1 MLGLLGILGAM
12 VAGLAM
18 DSGSSSR
25 EAEDDPEETPEH
37 EAFGVSST
45 AFLGFDDEGE
55 GSDSGGTEPDGQPVS
70 DDTPDPADP
79 DQTRSGSAG
88 ADQMIGGSGHD
99 RLEALAGDDY
109 LDGDLGDDSLVAGA
123 GQDLVHGGA
132 GHDMLAGGDG
142 DDSLWGDA
150 DNDLLTGGA
159 GDDVLAGCEGDDS
172 ATGGAGDDRLIGG
185 MGHDSLAGEGG
196 NDTLTGG
203 EGDDH
208 VTGGTGADEVEGGA
222 GNDTLWGA
230 DPTGDDGAVDFLNGG
245 AGDDRLHLG
254 AGDYGHGGE
263 GTDTFTLQDFGPGAA
278 LAQITDFNPAE
289 DDLVVIYD
297 STLHPDPQLSLQETA
312 GNTLLLLDGVPLASL
327 TAGAGVDLSAIR
339 LQAA

>member
-88 ADQMIGGSGHD
+88 ADQMISGSDHD

-109 LDGDLGDDSLVAGA
+109 LDGGLGDDSLVAGA

-159 GDDVLAGCEGDDS
+159 GDD
-172 ATGGAGDDRLIGG
+172 RLIGG
-185 MGHDSLAGEGG
+185 MGHDSLAGEG
-196 NDTLTGG
+196 
-203 EGDDH
+203 
-208 VTGGTGADEVEGGA
+208 

-254 AGDYGHGGE
+254 AGDCGHGGE
-263 GTDTFTLQDFGPGAA
+263 GIDTFTLQDFGPGAA

-312 GNTLLLLDGVPLASL
+312 GNKLLLLDGVPLASL